1 MMKLEGLLAFVAAA
15 DFGSISEAARRLGLS
30 KSVVSERLAELERV
44 LGATLI
50 QRTTRKMSLT
60 EDGAAFL
67 PRARRIMQDMDEAVA
82 ELAERRRTLVG
93 PLRLSAPVSF
103 GSLHLGPALYPFLA
117 ENPGI
122 QLTLE
127 LEDRFVDVASDGY
140 DAVVRHGAV
149 RDARLIARRLASSRR
164 VLVAA
169 PSYLAAHGAPKGAD
183 GLQRHSAIL
192 YSNRDTDWRFAG
204 PNGTMVV
211 RPAKTL
217 RVNNGLI
224 MRDAALAGLGIT
236 LLPTFLVGP
245 ELARGALHIIDI
257 GLPAADTAEVHLVY
271 PVERGGSAK
280 LKALTEALRAA
291 FGDPPYWEAP
301 LAPSSG

>member
-1 MMKLEGLLAFVAAA
+1 MMKLEGLSAFVATA

-30 KSVVSERLAELERV
+30 KSVVSERLAELERL
-44 LGATLI
+44 LGASLM

-67 PRARRIMQDMDEAVA
+67 QRARRIIQDMDEAVA
-82 ELAERRRTLVG
+82 ELAERRGTLVG

-117 ENPGI
+117 DNPGI

-127 LEDRFVDVASDGY
+127 LEDRFVDVGSDGY

-149 RDARLIARRLASSRR
+149 RDSRLIARRLASSRR
-164 VLVAA
+164 LLVAA
-169 PSYLAAHGAPKGAD
+169 PSYLAVHGVPQGAD
-183 GLQRHSAIL
+183 GLERHSAIL
-192 YSNRDTDWRFAG
+192 YSNRDADWRFTGAE
-204 PNGTMVV
+204 GTVVV
-211 RPAKTL
+211 RPQKAL

-245 ELARGALHIIDI
+245 ELARGALHIVDV
-257 GLPAADTAEVHLVY
+257 GLVAADTAEVHLVY
-271 PVERGGSAK
+271 PTARGGSAK
-280 LKALTEALRAA
+280 LKALTQALRAA
-291 FGDPPYWEAP
+291 FGDPPHWEASLP
-301 LAPSSG
+301 ASRL

>member
-1 MMKLEGLLAFVAAA
+1 MMKLEGLSAFVAAA

-30 KSVVSERLAELERV
+30 KSVVSERLTELERA
-44 LGATLI
+44 LGASLM

-60 EDGAAFL
+60 EDGATFL
-67 PRARRIMQDMDEAVA
+67 QRARRILQDMDEAVA
-82 ELAERRRTLVG
+82 ELAERRGKLVG

-117 ENPGI
+117 DNPGI

-169 PSYLAAHGAPKGAD
+169 PGYLAAHGTPRGAA
-183 GLQRHSAIL
+183 GLERHSAIL
-192 YSNRDTDWRFAG
+192 YSNRDADWRFAG
-204 PNGTMVV
+204 AEGTVVV
-211 RPAKTL
+211 RPEKVL
-217 RVNNGLI
+217 RVNNGLV

-245 ELARGALHIIDI
+245 ELTRGALHIIDI
-257 GLPAADTAEVHLVY
+257 GMQAADTAEVHLVY
-271 PVERGGSAK
+271 PMERGGSAK
-280 LKALTEALRAA
+280 LKALTEALRTA
-291 FGDPPYWEAP
+291 FGDPPYWEAS
-301 LAPSSG
+301 LTPSPG

>member
-1 MMKLEGLLAFVAAA
+1 MMKLEGLSAFVAAA

-44 LGATLI
+44 LGATLM

-67 PRARRIMQDMDEAVA
+67 QRARRIIQDMDEAVT
-82 ELAERRRTLVG
+82 ELAERRGTLVG

-117 ENPGI
+117 DNPGI

-149 RDARLIARRLASSRR
+149 RDARLIAKRLASSRR

-169 PSYLAAHGAPKGAD
+169 PSYLAAHGAPQGAD
-183 GLQRHSAIL
+183 GLERHSAIL

-204 PNGTMVV
+204 VEGTIVV
-211 RPAKTL
+211 RPQKAL

-236 LLPTFLVGP
+236 LLPTFVVGP

-257 GLPAADTAEVHLVY
+257 GLAAADTAEVHLVY
-271 PVERGGSAK
+271 PMERGGSAK
-280 LKALTEALRAA
+280 LKALTEVLRAA
-291 FGDPPYWEAP
+291 FGDPPYWETA
-301 LAPSSG
+301 LTPSEG

>member
-1 MMKLEGLLAFVAAA
+1 MMKLDGLSTFVAAA

-30 KSVVSERLAELERV
+30 KSVVSERLTELERAV
-44 LGATLI
+44 GAPLM

-67 PRARRIMQDMDEAVA
+67 RRARRIIQEMEEAVA
-82 ELAERRRTLVG
+82 ELAERRGTLIG

-117 ENPGI
+117 DNPGI

-149 RDARLIARRLASSRR
+149 RDARLIAKRLASSRR

-169 PSYLAAHGAPKGAD
+169 PSYLAAHGAPQAAGE
-183 GLQRHSAIL
+183 LERHGAIL
-192 YSNRDTDWRFAG
+192 YSNRDADWRFAG
-204 PNGTMVV
+204 EEGTVVV
-211 RPAKTL
+211 RPEKAL

-245 ELARGALHIIDI
+245 EIARGSLHVVDI
-257 GLPAADTAEVHLVY
+257 GLAAADSAEVHLVY
-271 PVERGGSAK
+271 PMERGASVK

-291 FGDPPYWEAP
+291 FGDPPYWEAA
-301 LAPSSG
+301 LTPSAG

>member
-1 MMKLEGLLAFVAAA
+1 MMKLEGLSAFVAAA
-15 DFGSISEAARRLGLS
+15 DYGSISEAARRLGLS

-44 LGATLI
+44 LGATLM

-67 PRARRIMQDMDEAVA
+67 QRARRIIQDMDEAVA
-82 ELAERRRTLVG
+82 ELAERRGTLVG
-93 PLRLSAPVSF
+93 PLRLCAPVSF

-117 ENPGI
+117 DNPEI

-127 LEDRFVDVASDGY
+127 LEDRFVDVASEGY

-149 RDARLIARRLASSRR
+149 RDARLIAKRLASSRR

-169 PSYLAAHGAPKGAD
+169 PSYLAAHGAPQGAD

-192 YSNRDTDWRFAG
+192 YSNRDADWRFAG
-204 PNGTMVV
+204 TDGTIVV
-211 RPAKTL
+211 RPEKTL

-245 ELARGALHIIDI
+245 ELARGALHMIDI
-257 GLPAADTAEVHLVY
+257 GLQAADTAEVHLVY
-271 PVERGGSAK
+271 PTERGGSAK
-280 LKALTEALRAA
+280 LKALTEALRTA
-291 FGDPPYWEAP
+291 FGDPPYWEAS
-301 LAPSSG
+301 LTPSPG